1 MLSTCSY
8 ASMLYVWPYFYDI
21 GLCYYPFV
29 ADEETEA
36 ETKDKLLG
44 VPGCCLQMETY
55 NQASSETSQQ
65 RAWYLQDVFPA
76 LASFCSFPE
85 KKAKQNKMRWYHF
98 FFFLKKSKFQRLLWG
113 QYRFSFQSS
122 LLLDPQALKWKLTL
136 KLVTLRQDP
145 QPENNAQVRPA
156 AAYLPGP
163 ESRLIRMTEIYLQEL
178 KAKGICFNLS
188 SLCTGWPKSLFRIL
202 QSNLWPTWSFWPP
215 Q

>member
-8 ASMLYVWPYFYDI
+8 ASMLYVWPYFYVI

-44 VPGCCLQMETY
+44 VPGRCLQMETY

-98 FFFLKKSKFQRLLWG
+98 FFFFKEKQVPKTALRSIQIFIPIFSPPRSTGSEMKIDTQAGDPKAGSSTRKQCPSQTCGSLPSRSRKQIDTHDGDLPTRIESKRH
-113 QYRFSFQSS
+113 
-122 LLLDPQALKWKLTL
+122 
-136 KLVTLRQDP
+136 
-145 QPENNAQVRPA
+145 
-156 AAYLPGP
+156 
-163 ESRLIRMTEIYLQEL
+163 
-178 KAKGICFNLS
+178 
-188 SLCTGWPKSLFRIL
+188 LF
-202 QSNLWPTWSFWPP
+202 
-215 Q
+215 